1 MYGWIIF
8 ALILLGLLAI
18 LFIPLSVSVSAAD
31 NAPLTIRLQILF
43 FRFSLYPKKRK
54 TYRRMSA
61 RAWKKKKQAA
71 RLKKSKKQSKKASE
85 SKKAKKTT
93 KDHIRLFR
101 LLLSLLSRTHKGLLS
116 AFRIRLCRIYVAVG
130 TEDAAKTAITYGI
143 VAQVLATILE
153 ITDQFVRTRRAKEC
167 VRIYPDFCA
176 QKILFDISLFFT
188 SNLFHLAIYALKAA
202 MAYMQIK
209 AEQTKKNKP
218 VEDTNNG

>member
-8 ALILLGLLAI
+8 TLILLGLLAI

-31 NAPLTIRLQILF
+31 NAPLTVRLHILC
-43 FRFSLYPKKRK
+43 FRFSLHPKRRK

-93 KDHIRLFR
+93 KDSIRLFR
-101 LLLSLLSRTHKGLLS
+101 LLLSLLSKTHKGLLS
-116 AFRIRLCRIYVAVG
+116 AFRIRLCRVYVAVG
-130 TEDAAKTAITYGI
+130 TEDAAKTAISYGI
-143 VAQVLATILE
+143 IVQVLAAILE
-153 ITDQFVRTRRAKEC
+153 ITDQFVRTRRAKES
-167 VRIYPDFCA
+167 VRIYPDFCS
-176 QKILFDISLFFT
+176 QKILFDISLLFT
-188 SNLFHLAIYALKAA
+188 SNLFHLVIYALKAA

-209 AEQTKKNKP
+209 ADQTKKNKP